1 MIATKKPEIQTTP
14 ADKTRIEDASALP
27 AQLGGRLRKMFAEA
41 ETQPAPER
49 LVELMA
55 ALAAKERGE
64 G

>member
-1 MIATKKPEIQTTP
+1 MIATKKPEIET
-14 ADKTRIEDASALP
+14 ASVDKPRIEGASALP
-27 AQLGGRLRKMFAEA
+27 TQLGKQLRKMFAEA

-49 LVELMA
+49 LMELVA

>member
-1 MIATKKPEIQTTP
+1 MIATKKPEIQTAS
-14 ADKTRIEDASALP
+14 ADKPRSEDASALP
-27 AQLGGRLRKMFAEA
+27 AQLGKQLRKMFAEA